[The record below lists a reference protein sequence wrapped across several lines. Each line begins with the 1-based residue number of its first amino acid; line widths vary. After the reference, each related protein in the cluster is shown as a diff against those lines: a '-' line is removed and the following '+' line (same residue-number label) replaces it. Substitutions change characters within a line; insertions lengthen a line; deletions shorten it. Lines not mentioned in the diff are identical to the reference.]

1 MGVRVRV
8 IEQHSTPQP
17 AACQALGLGSGLGLG
32 LGLGLVVVASS
43 PLCLHGV
50 VDAVDRGAEAEDPQ
64 EDEQLHGD
72 GGAHLVGLGLGYRV
86 IGLGLGLG

>member
-1 MGVRVRV
+1 M
-8 IEQHSTPQP
+8 IEASSSTPHP
-17 AACQALGLGSGLGLG
+17 SLPLARRLCQALGLGLRLGLGLGLRLGLG

-72 GGAHLVGLGLGYRV
+72 GGAHLWLG
-86 IGLGLGLG
+86 